1 MRIANVVGALCLT
14 GLMGCASAPHD
25 RPTPVRATPASVA
38 SLPLGERCALAKLL
52 TERAADLVTVVQ
64 MSEGG
69 VNVSAKLRDDEW
81 LVKRDEGCAPEVSA
95 GRRVAW
101 GLHWPSR
108 NIVLYKL
115 DVAEWPAVDATATF
129 LQAGRQ
135 GSARANVTRVR
146 VRVERAPDGVWA
158 AGAIVVTEGAALA
171 GP

>member
-1 MRIANVVGALCLT
+1 MA
-14 GLMGCASAPHD
+14 CASAPKNQAAHAI
-25 RPTPVRATPASVA
+25 ATPATVT
-38 SLPLGERCALAKLL
+38 SLPLAERCALAKLL

-69 VNVSAKLRDDEW
+69 VNVSAKFYDEEW

-115 DVAEWPAVDATATF
+115 DVAEWPALDATATF

-135 GSARANVTRVR
+135 STARANVTRVR
-146 VRVERAPDGVWA
+146 VRIEKAADGAWA
-158 AGAIVVTEGAALA
+158 AGAIVVTEGAALG

>member
-1 MRIANVVGALCLT
+1 MA
-14 GLMGCASAPHD
+14 CASAPKT
-25 RPTPVRATPASVA
+25 RTATGAATVA
-38 SLPLGERCALAKLL
+38 TVTSLPLADRCEMAKLL

-69 VNVSAKLRDDEW
+69 VNVSAKFHDDEW
-81 LVKRDEGCAPEVSA
+81 LVRRDEGCSPEVIA

-115 DVAEWPAVDATATF
+115 DVAAWPAVDASATF

-135 GSARANVTRVR
+135 SSARANVTRVR
-146 VRVERAPDGVWA
+146 VRMERAADGAWA
-158 AGAIVVTEGAALA
+158 AGAIVVSEGAALG